1 MANREKRTLAL
12 LTSGAFRTSGSI
24 NVRYKGPL
32 GRNYDAIVLGGG
44 VIGSAPAGLA
54 PSTATTGGTLAAST
68 YFYRVSAVV
77 NETETALATE
87 VSQITTG
94 ATSTVTL
101 NWTAV
106 PNATSY
112 KVYGRATGAELFM
125 ASVLTNTFVDTGAI
139 TPAGAQPSGTL
150 GVKLRVGR
158 NARIIDNVPL
168 ATSMHDV
175 NAYYSPI

>member
-1 MANREKRTLAL
+1 MSNKEKRTLAL
-12 LTSGAFRTSGSI
+12 LTGGAFKTSGQI

-32 GRNYDAIVLGGG
+32 GRNYDATVIGAG

-54 PSTATTGGTLAAST
+54 PTTSTTGGTLTAGT

-87 VSQITTG
+87 VSQVTTG
-94 ATSTVTL
+94 STSTVTL

-106 PNATSY
+106 SGATAY

-125 ASVLTNTFVDTGAI
+125 ATVLTNTFLDTGSI

-158 NARIIDNVPL
+158 NSRIIDNVPL
-168 ATSMHDV
+168 ATTMHDV
-175 NAYYSPI
+175 NVYYSPI